1 MKTNAEVVCGFI
13 NNNLLTE
20 PHTALEDARDFELPI
35 LTNIVKKKN
44 WQQKIK
50 GYNWTDFQ
58 VKDHFV
64 AK

>member
-1 MKTNAEVVCGFI
+1 
-13 NNNLLTE
+13 
-20 PHTALEDARDFELPI
+20 LPI

-50 GYNWTDFQ
+50 GYNWADFQ